1 MKFYYQRLKD
11 LKEDANLK
19 QKDVA
24 EIIEVAENH
33 YGKYERGEVD
43 ITLGRAI
50 KLAEYYDVSLD
61 YLAGRTNDKGGLH
74 CNYLDPEQK
83 KLLNAWEQLSS
94 RQKSIMWA
102 NIEEFIERE
111 PRKEERKSAI

>member
-1 MKFYYQRLKD
+1 MENYNRLRDLREDKDMKQW
-11 LKEDANLK
+11 
-19 QKDVA
+19 QVA
-24 EIIEVAENH
+24 EILKMKQEQYQRYES
-33 YGKYERGEVD
+33 GKRETP
-43 ITLGRAI
+43 IHILI
-50 KLAEYYDVSLD
+50 KLADYYNVSLD

-94 RQKSIMWA
+94 RQKSIVMA

>member
-1 MKFYYQRLKD
+1 MSNYNRIRDLREDRGKTQKETSEEFYMHLTQYRRYEKG
-11 LKEDANLK
+11 ES
-19 QKDVA
+19 
-24 EIIEVAENH
+24 EIP
-33 YGKYERGEVD
+33 
-43 ITLGRAI
+43 LCLAI
-50 KLAEYYDVSLD
+50 RMADYYNVSLD

-94 RQKSIMWA
+94 RQKSIVMA